1 MHTIQANLNTG
12 EIVQILYTT
21 EEQAEYDTKKL
32 AWDAGENDRKAV
44 EVRAERNIK
53 LSETDWTQIADATAN
68 KQAWAIYRQALRNI
82 STQAEFPNNVTW
94 PTQP

>member
-1 MHTIQANLNTG
+1 MHTTAVNLSTG

>member
-1 MHTIQANLNTG
+1 MHTTTANLSTG
-12 EIVQILYTT
+12 EIVQIPYTA
-21 EEQAEYDTKKL
+21 EEQAEYNTKK
-32 AWDAGENDRKAV
+32 ATWDAGENDRKAV

-53 LSETDWTQIADATAN
+53 LSETDWTQIADATAD
-68 KQAWAIYRQALRNI
+68 KQAWATYRQALRNI